1 MESPRVSS
9 ATTQATN
16 SHSLKTKWL
25 LCPKCTKNIPTIISI
40 INNEQASIV
49 LDCQCGCNQIMNIED
64 YLSSPIPSLS
74 HECDACHDKIKR
86 NDVLYCFSCLKWLC
100 PECITKHNI
109 MDSTKDH
116 TFIKSEIIMKAKC
129 LMHSEKFN
137 VSFCYT
143 CERGVCDDCLKE
155 DHKSHDTIKLK
166 ELHNNLGMA
175 FDLDRINEG
184 ITSIM
189 KQKENTKNIYIKMVD
204 NYIDNLRK
212 YKTEVEAEYLNNKNK
227 NELFS
232 ELINILFSNYEF
244 SQLYPNYNIIRN
256 LEINAC
262 LNIKDFEP
270 SDYTNFAIYTRELV
284 QYFKNNYIINF
295 NISTTYEKIRKIP
308 EYWVNNLLQISSTA
322 FASSSIND
330 IKLWSLHNYKCLATL
345 TGHSKPITALIK
357 LNKSNQIA
365 SSSFD
370 KTIKIWKTSEP
381 YNCVCTLTGHKSEVN
396 AIMQPSFSN
405 NLFSISED
413 GTLIT
418 WDLLKQKP
426 SKLLYIE
433 KSVHLLKEISAKYI
447 SVDSRAIIKLYDFN
461 NFSKARYLIGH
472 SDEVSSM
479 CLLSN
484 GKLASGS
491 KDKTIRIWNI
501 NSQVCEITLKGNE
514 SKVVSI
520 IQLSD
525 QSLLSACS
533 DGAINMWDAEFG
545 HKLCVLNKTKINAI
559 TFIKIS
565 DEIFFSSSKESID
578 IWKIKKNR
586 KNNII
591 DNEFR
596 LFC

>member
-1 MESPRVSS
+1 MFN
-9 ATTQATN
+9 A
-16 SHSLKTKWL
+16 
-25 LCPKCTKNIPTIISI
+25 
-40 INNEQASIV
+40 
-49 LDCQCGCNQIMNIED
+49 
-64 YLSSPIPSLS
+64 
-74 HECDACHDKIKR
+74 
-86 NDVLYCFSCLKWLC
+86 
-100 PECITKHNI
+100 
-109 MDSTKDH
+109 
-116 TFIKSEIIMKAKC
+116 
-129 LMHSEKFN
+129 SEKFN
-137 VSFCYT
+137 ISFCYS
-143 CERGVCDDCLKE
+143 CERGVCDECLRG
-155 DHKSHDTIKLK
+155 DHKTHDTIKLK

-175 FDLDRINEG
+175 IDLDRINEG

-204 NYIDNLRK
+204 NYIANLRQ
-212 YKTEVEAEYLNNKNK
+212 YKNEVEKEYLNNISK

-232 ELINILFSNYEF
+232 ELINILFSNYES

-270 SDYTNFAIYTRELV
+270 SDYTNFAIYTRELI

-295 NISTTYEKIRKIP
+295 NISTTYEKIGKIQ
-308 EYWVNNLLQISSTA
+308 EYWVNNLLQISSSG
-322 FASSSIND
+322 FASSSMKE
-330 IKLWSLHNYKCLATL
+330 IKLWSLKNYKCLATL

-357 LNKSNQIA
+357 LNKENQIA
-365 SSSFD
+365 SSSYD
-370 KTIKIWKTSEP
+370 TTIKIWKTSEP
-381 YNCVCTLTGHKSEVN
+381 YNCICTLTGHKSEVN

-405 NLFSISED
+405 ELFSISED
-413 GTLIT
+413 GNLIL
-418 WDLLKQKP
+418 WNLEKQKS

-433 KSVHLLKEISAKYI
+433 KSIHLLKEISAKYI
-447 SVDSRAIIKLYDFN
+447 SVDSRAIIKLYDSS
-461 NFSKARYLIGH
+461 NFSKTHYLIGH

-479 CLLSN
+479 CRLSN

-501 NSQVCEITLKGNE
+501 NSQICEKTFKGNE

-533 DGAINMWDAEFG
+533 DGTINMWDVELG
-545 HKLCVLNKTKINAI
+545 HKLFVLNKKKINAI
-559 TFIKIS
+559 TFIEIS
-565 DEIFFSSSKESID
+565 DEIIFSSSKESID
-578 IWKIKKNR
+578 IWKIRKNR
-586 KNNII
+586 KNNVV